1 MTTPTYTP
9 QNWVNG
15 SGGGTPINAPRLLH
29 MEQGIANAEET
40 LVSTGMKNANYNAQ
54 PNDFI
59 PADMSASAWAIQLP
73 TAPPNGTTVAVKV
86 MLTGNALSIN
96 RGGTDV
102 FNIVGGSTQLQLFK
116 KFQSVLLEYYSGIW
130 YVSTEGF
137 PPDFMGVQATV
148 SANGTAVEA
157 WHNPFDATGGAR
169 AATLPTPTGP
179 GKVIS
184 IEKVD
189 TSANVVTVVGTIDG
203 VAATTLVLA
212 KANESIFLTSKIDGS
227 WWRTAGHK
235 RTGRVARTNLTA
247 SVTTAATTIG
257 DVTGGTITF
266 TAEAGAT
273 YELRAKMYV
282 SNNTAADGVVVA
294 LTDNSNVVLDT
305 SPTIVSRTAGD
316 QFLVVLQADVSPAAG
331 AVTYKLRFNAVT
343 GGTASINASAT
354 QVVTLTATRV
364 S

>member
-9 QNWVNG
+9 QAWNNG
-15 SGGGTPINAPRLLH
+15 PGGGTPINATRLGH
-29 MEQGIANAEET
+29 METGIANAEET
-40 LVSTGMKNANYNAQ
+40 LVSTGLKNAAYPAQ

-59 PADMSASAWAIQLP
+59 PADMSASSWAIQMP
-73 TAPPNGTTVAVKV
+73 TAPPNGTTIAVKL
-86 MLTGNALSIN
+86 MLTGNVLNIN

-102 FNIVGGSTQLQLFK
+102 FNVVGGSTQIQLYK
-116 KFQSVLLEYYSGIW
+116 KFQTVLMEYYSGIW
-130 YVSTEGF
+130 YVTSDGF
-137 PPDFMGVQATV
+137 PPDFLGVQATV

-157 WHNPFDATGGAR
+157 WHNPFDATGAAR
-169 AATLPTPTGP
+169 AATLPTPSGP
-179 GKVIS
+179 GRVIS

-189 TSANVVTVVGTIDG
+189 TSNNVVTVVGTIDG

-212 KANESIFLTSKIDGS
+212 KANESVLLVSKMDNS
-227 WWRTAGHK
+227 WWRVSGHK
-235 RTGRVARTNLTA
+235 RTGRVARTTLVA
-247 SVTTAATTIG
+247 AVTTASTTIG
-257 DVTGGTITF
+257 DVTGGSVTF

-273 YELRAKMYV
+273 YELRAKLFV
-282 SNNTAADGVVVA
+282 SNNTAADGVLVA
-294 LTDNSNVVLDT
+294 LTDNSNTVLDT
-305 SPTIVSRTAGD
+305 SPTIVSRTAND

-343 GGTASINASAT
+343 GGTASVNASAT